1 VRRTLPT
8 GGKVDIDLIEHPGAV
23 LIVPFLSKNEI
34 VFLRQYRAAIKKYLI
49 ELPAGTLHPKE
60 QPLACAQ
67 RELIEEANFKARRMK
82 KLGRIYPVP
91 GYSTEVIHIY
101 KAEGLCHQQGIKDM
115 DELISIRVFTK
126 PQVKNL
132 FQQGKVTDAK
142 TIAGLAMAGWI

>member
-1 VRRTLPT
+1 
-8 GGKVDIDLIEHPGAV
+8 
-23 LIVPFLSKNEI
+23 
-34 VFLRQYRAAIKKYLI
+34 
-49 ELPAGTLHPKE
+49 
-60 QPLACAQ
+60 
-67 RELIEEANFKARRMK
+67 LIEEANFKARRMK